1 MVNGSAIRVVV
12 ADAHPLFV
20 LGMKA
25 RLADEPGI
33 AVVGEAANGDETLR
47 VVEAARPD
55 LLLLDVT
62 IAGLPAFPLLNRLA
76 ALKLPT
82 RTVLTSPDSEPGQ
95 ECTAVAR
102 GARGVLPKQGGL
114 ELVGRCVRHV
124 MDGEYWVSR
133 ESIAELIAALR
144 APAGDAEPGVRLS
157 TRERDI
163 VSALITGASNKDIAW
178 QFGLGEQTIK
188 NHLRRIFAKFGVG
201 NRVELAVHP
210 LARQLALAPGEPARS
225 GRHEE
230 GLSLAD

>member
-1 MVNGSAIRVVV
+1 MTSGSAARVVV
-12 ADAHPLFV
+12 ADSHPLFV

-33 AVVGEAANGDETLR
+33 AVVGEAGSSDETLR

-62 IAGLPAFPLLNRLA
+62 IAGLPAFPLLNRLS
-76 ALKLPT
+76 ALRLPT
-82 RTVLTSPDSEPGQ
+82 RTVLTTPANDPAQ

-102 GARGVLPKQGGL
+102 GARGVLTKQGGL
-114 ELVGRCVRHV
+114 ELVGRCVRQV
-124 MDGEYWVSR
+124 MHGEYWISR
-133 ESIAELIAALR
+133 ESIGELVVALQT
-144 APAGDAEPGVRLS
+144 PAGDSEPAVRLS
-157 TRERDI
+157 ARERDI
-163 VSALITGASNKDIAW
+163 VSAVITGASNKDIAW

-188 NHLRRIFAKFGVG
+188 NHLRRIFAKFDVG

-230 GLSLAD
+230 GLRLAD